1 MPHALP
7 GDSVPHVPQE
17 DRPTS
22 GAGEP
27 IPCHERKWKKRPA
40 RLHTAVICMYGRAQA
55 RGVIGASCCEPRT
68 RGKESVVHTVSV
80 LRALALRYELQ

>member
-7 GDSVPHVPQE
+7 GDSVPHVAQE
-17 DRPTS
+17 DRSRS

-40 RLHTAVICMYGRAQA
+40 RLHCRYMYVRVGAGAGRDAGQLLRASDA
-55 RGVIGASCCEPRT
+55 RL
-68 RGKESVVHTVSV
+68 KSVVHTVSI
-80 LRALALRYELQ
+80 LRALALRYAR

>member
-40 RLHTAVICMYGRAQA
+40 RLHCRYMYVRVGASAGRAHASLGREA
-55 RGVIGASCCEPRT
+55 RSSPIRLSRFWSE
-68 RGKESVVHTVSV
+68 
-80 LRALALRYELQ
+80 ALVYAR